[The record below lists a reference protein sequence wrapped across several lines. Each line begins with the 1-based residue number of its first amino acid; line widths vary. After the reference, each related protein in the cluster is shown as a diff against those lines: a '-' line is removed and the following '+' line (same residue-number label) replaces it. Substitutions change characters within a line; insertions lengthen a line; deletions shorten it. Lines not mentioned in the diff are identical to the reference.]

1 MTQATTGCNTLYP
14 DGRLGEEREFT
25 AEHHLRAL
33 DLLVEAGFDA
43 IEYSHPAPLSDE
55 DMNRVSAHAASL
67 GLTSW
72 SLHAWK
78 PLPAADEGISETL
91 EAYADSA
98 DRARRLGVQMV
109 VVHSGGGTEPAARET
124 RRRANREAL
133 IALAEML
140 GPDITVT
147 VENGRSRADWEFIVA
162 LVRDC
167 ALPNVGLNVDTGHA
181 NLGDMTVVD
190 CIHMGGDLV
199 RTTHLQ
205 DNHGKQDDHL
215 PPGVGTIDWPPVM
228 KALADVGYRGVY
240 MVEISDCPPDRE
252 PDARA
257 DTFTAARNLR
267 AFLAEA
273 GQ

>member
-1 MTQATTGCNTLYP
+1 MRNAKIGCNTLYP

-25 AEHHLRAL
+25 GQCHLRAL
-33 DLLVEAGFDA
+33 DLLAEAGFDA
-43 IEYSHPAPLSDE
+43 IEYSHPAPLSADE
-55 DMNRVSAHAASL
+55 MDRVAAHAASL
-67 GLTSW
+67 GLISW

-78 PLPAADEGISETL
+78 ALPAVDDDIKDALD
-91 EAYADSA
+91 AYADSA
-98 DRARRLGVQMV
+98 DRARRLGVEVV
-109 VVHSGGGTEPAARET
+109 VVHSGGGLEPAALEA

-147 VENGRSRADWEFIVA
+147 VENMRSRADWEFIVG

-181 NLGDMTVVD
+181 HLGDLTVVD
-190 CIHMGGDLV
+190 CIRMGGDLI

-205 DNHGKQDDHL
+205 DNHGTQDDHL

-228 KALADVGYRGVY
+228 QAFGEVDYRGVY
-240 MVEISDCPPDRE
+240 MVEISDCPPGRE
-252 PDARA
+252 PDARG
-257 DTFTAARNLR
+257 DTFAAARNLR
-267 AFLAEA
+267 ALLERM
-273 GQ
+273 